1 MIALVGST
9 GIPDIVD
16 MDDSNFDES
25 MINALRNND
34 AAIVLFTA
42 IDDKYGCYYCQNLW
56 LEFQEVHSAY
66 TQTKDRGKN
75 LIFVRVDYGASR
87 KVFKSVKQKCCL
99 NMFSDNELNECDKP
113 KNYAI
118 LFARWFTLQL
128 QIKSVP
134 RIYHIGQEG
143 IASSGPEDIF
153 SFDAK
158 VGFSANL
165 IADFVNHRAN
175 TKVP

>member
-56 LEFQEVHSAY
+56 LEFQQVHSAY
-66 TQTKDRGKN
+66 IQTEDRGKS
-75 LIFVRVDYGASR
+75 LIFVRVDYGVGR
-87 KVFKSVKQKCCL
+87 KIFKEVSKTSLMNIYILWRDAHNKC
-99 NMFSDNELNECDKP
+99 
-113 KNYAI
+113 
-118 LFARWFTLQL
+118 
-128 QIKSVP
+128 
-134 RIYHIGQEG
+134 
-143 IASSGPEDIF
+143 
-153 SFDAK
+153 AK
-158 VGFSANL
+158 LYFL
-165 IADFVNHRAN
+165 PH
-175 TKVP
+175 T